1 MKKKGKSLR
10 IISTSTKNED
20 NKMFKQLLDLHD
32 RLYKWLFGKEVPEEN
47 AKRARNKKG
56 QYRGD
61 DKSTPNINEAWVG
74 GKTPKKK

>member
-1 MKKKGKSLR
+1 
-10 IISTSTKNED
+10 
-20 NKMFKQLLDLHD
+20 MFKQLLDLHD
-32 RLYKWLFGKEVPEEN
+32 RLYKWLFGKHDKWLFGKEVPEEN